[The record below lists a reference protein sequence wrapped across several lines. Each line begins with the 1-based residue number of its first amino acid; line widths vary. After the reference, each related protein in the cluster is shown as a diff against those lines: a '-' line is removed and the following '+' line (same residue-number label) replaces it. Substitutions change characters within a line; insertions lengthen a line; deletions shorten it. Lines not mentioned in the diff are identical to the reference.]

1 MDWTLYL
8 NETRPNPLTEVFE
21 FMRIGNEHI
30 VQLLLA
36 GIMGVVSM
44 GVSHIKDLTKQVQT
58 IAVVLNETRAEN
70 SIRFNQNDNILRDH
84 ESRLRYIES
93 KNTQRRR

>member
-8 NETRPNPLTEVFE
+8 PEKRPNPLVEVLE

-36 GIMGVVSM
+36 GIMGIISM
-44 GVSHIKDLTKQVQT
+44 GVSHIQDLTKQVHK
-58 IAVVLNETRAEN
+58 IGVVLNETKVE
-70 SIRFNQNDNILRDH
+70 SMLRFSQQDVTLRDH
-84 ESRLRYIES
+84 EQRIRVMEYKRNS
-93 KNTQRRR
+93 KER

>member
-1 MDWTLYL
+1 MDWTFYAIKTNTNL
-8 NETRPNPLTEVFE
+8 LTEVLE
-21 FMRIGNEHI
+21 LMRIGNEHI

-44 GVSHIKDLTKQVQT
+44 GVGHIKDLTRQVQT

-70 SIRFNQNDNILRDH
+70 SIRFNHNDNILRDH

-93 KNTQRRR
+93 KKTPQRR